1 MTPFKLAKETINTNP
16 THPGAL
22 LHDEI
27 EYRGISIAELA
38 ADMNM
43 DATLLEAVVNG
54 KSSVTADIA
63 LKLEKV
69 LGVDAYYW
77 MRIQGKFDIDDLRLK
92 EFKKNP
98 DLLNSNT
105 GSAIA
110 LEPKSAYASLSKR
123 TKTLEQ

>member
-1 MTPFKLAKETINTNP
+1 MTPFKFNKETMVTNP
-16 THPGAL
+16 VHPGAL

-27 EYRGISIAELA
+27 EYRGISTADLA
-38 ADMNM
+38 ADMNV

-63 LKLEKV
+63 LKLERV

-98 DLLNSNT
+98 ELLNNSLT

-123 TKTLEQ
+123 TKTIE